1 MNLPY
6 ITDEAIKQRDML
18 AKKTRNLQDVAT
30 EKANMGQTDHNR
42 MIRENSELII
52 EMNLLRKEKKAL
64 ERKNQDL
71 ENSMYTMSMER
82 NTSMRSGGTNVRGTP
97 GTNIG
102 QDSMAKQAG
111 MTSNLTEGAH
121 NYAST

>member
-1 MNLPY
+1 
-6 ITDEAIKQRDML
+6 
-18 AKKTRNLQDVAT
+18 
-30 EKANMGQTDHNR
+30 MGQADHNR

-82 NTSMRSGGTNVRGTP
+82 SMRSGGTNIRGTP

-102 QDSMAKQAG
+102 QDSM
-111 MTSNLTEGAH
+111 
-121 NYAST
+121 